1 MNRIYH
7 LVWNGALRVV
17 QVASELASSQAG
29 GHAAVEAPSPRRRS
43 LWTALAAVGLC
54 ATASPVFAQVCTVAD
69 VTACSAQGGVGFGD
83 RPGIGGAGNG
93 QGGGSNILII
103 TTLTPEPGE
112 LPSNGVGGQ
121 GATGNRDGTPGGT
134 GGGGGAIG
142 VQAGSAITGGRGG
155 DGGEDI
161 ATAGGGGGGGAGSFY
176 TGLTDFSLG
185 SGVSV
190 TGGAGGTGGAATV
203 NSGAGGGGGGGGG
216 TGFGV
221 TASNI
226 KMWFNTGNT
235 ITGGAGGAGG
245 AGDKNF
251 QAFGGGGGG
260 GGDGLL
266 LYGSGVEVN
275 NLGGTITGGA
285 GGAGGDANVPGG
297 AGEAGAGVRALG
309 VDLSLINLGTI
320 SGGAGTGTGVAGIGV
335 ITQGFSSIQNG
346 GTIEGGLTGSARASA
361 ILFQG
366 ANNTLT
372 MVAGSAIHGA
382 VEVADGSNAQAG
394 AVDNA
399 TIEEV
404 KLDGSTAAIDLS
416 AAAGKSLTIAAID
429 GTGNVTSG
437 SGTGNLVLQGVQ
449 LNGSLTLDHPGT
461 TTLSGTLHT
470 TGSQHYGMPVSLAN
484 DTTVISDTGPVA
496 FLGAV
501 TGTHNFSILTAGD
514 IALTNAGNTFGGNV
528 ALTGNTVDL
537 HSAGA
542 LSLVSLQV
550 ISNASIH
557 SDGAVVFAGD
567 VTTPSTLT
575 LDVPT
580 SSVHQVA
587 GGVNAGTLSG
597 TVGGDLVLGSA
608 ANAIG
613 SLGTLT
619 AGTISI
625 ADAIPLTVAGTVHAL
640 QTATFN
646 TAQGVTVTGT
656 LRADGALADNEGVQI
671 GAGTSLTVGSGG
683 TTGTLDADAIVNGSL
698 AFNRGDD
705 IAFSG
710 DMKGT
715 GTFAKLGAGK
725 LVYEGNG
732 SQFLGSTTVADGTLI
747 VGGTAG
753 STAYLGGAVQVSGGA
768 SLGGHGTIGGS
779 VDMLS
784 GSALSPGNSVGTLTV
799 NGDLTM
805 AQGTVFDAEFGAGGA
820 GDKVIVGGN
829 LALNGVTL
837 NVADAGGMGPGVYNL
852 FSYGGSLTTTNGG
865 LLLGS
870 QPTGRLMVLQTLTGQ
885 KQINLIDYT
894 NVTLNYWNANGLA
907 SPTQMGGG
915 DGIWSNTASTW
926 TDAQGSITAPMNPQ
940 PGFAI
945 FGGTS
950 GTVTVDGT
958 AGAVGVTGM
967 QFLSDGYRVTGDALN
982 LASSGDPVII
992 RVGDGTS
999 TGRSYVATIDSVLT
1013 GTQGFTKADAGTLV
1027 LNGANTF
1034 SGGITINGGTL
1045 AVSNDS
1051 SLGDAGNVVTMI
1063 GGELRITGTT
1073 YTSTNRTLSLLPGG
1087 GIGIDDAAHVFTWNG
1102 AITGPG
1108 SLQKTGAGT
1117 LVLDHASNYGGI
1129 TWLSDGTLR
1138 LGANGAIG
1146 AGQLFISGGTLS
1158 FATEGLSFANTVKL
1172 AGDAT
1177 VDVSDGT
1184 TATLAGDIVDSALPG
1199 TIGDP
1204 VAGSLTKTGAG
1215 TLVLTGTATNT
1226 GSTTIADGTLHV
1238 GDGGTHGTLPL
1249 NIANHG
1255 ELVLDRS
1262 DDVDYAGTM
1271 SGDGTF
1277 HKLGTNGLHLTG
1289 DSGAFTGA
1297 TTIDGGTLRLDGS
1310 LGGNLA
1316 LASGAVLTGTGTAGS
1331 AALASGSE
1339 LSPGGSG
1346 AIGKLTFNGNLDLA
1360 AGSRYAVDV
1369 TDAGQGDT
1377 VVVGG
1382 KANLHGGS
1390 VVSLGT
1396 GGQWSVF
1403 TTYTI
1408 LSAAGGVEGTFGD
1421 VSSNLA
1427 FLTPSLAYT
1436 ANAVNLTLRRNDVSF
1451 VDVAGTRNQRATSGA
1466 LQSLDQG
1473 SALYEAVLR
1482 LDAASARTAFDALS
1496 GEIHANLR
1504 GAVADDDRYQRD
1516 AINQHLLTQYTDGTG
1531 DGTAAWASAWGHWGN
1546 HDADGN
1552 AARLRANGGGLL
1564 VGADTGVGTGT
1575 RIGFALGTGHV
1586 SASARGDSAEGDTRT
1601 AGLYGSG
1608 HYGNVLV
1615 QAGALY
1621 SRRDIDTHRTV
1632 DAAGMN
1638 ERLNGDTR
1646 ARSAQVFVEGAYEFR
1661 FDGASLSPYLNVARQ
1676 ELRTNALHERGGDAA
1691 LDVQGD
1697 KSAQT
1702 FATLGLRGSHELSAE
1717 GGVGVFASVGWQHA
1731 WGDTDTL
1738 SRQRFAVGGDAF
1750 QVAGTPIAEN
1760 AGVATLGLRF
1770 KPAPSVTVDAS
1781 YVGQFA
1787 GDAKDQS
1794 ARLSLNW
1801 AF

>member
-17 QVASELASSQAG
+17 QVASELASQAG
-29 GHAAVEAPSPRRRS
+29 GRAAAAVPSPRRRS
-43 LWTALAAVGLC
+43 LWTALAAVGIC

-93 QGGGSNILII
+93 QGGGSNILNNG
-103 TTLTPEPGE
+103 TLTPETGA
-112 LPSNGVGGQ
+112 LPSNGVGGE
-121 GATGNRDGTPGGT
+121 GATGYRDGTPGGI
-134 GGGGGAIG
+134 GGNGGALG
-142 VQAGSAITGGRGG
+142 ALSGTAITGGRGG
-155 DGGEDI
+155 DGGEDSW
-161 ATAGGGGGGGAGSFY
+161 TAGGGGGGGAGAVY
-176 TGLTDFSLG
+176 TGLSDFSLG
-185 SGVSV
+185 ADVSV
-190 TGGAGGTGGAATV
+190 TGGAGGTGGAASV

-216 TGFGV
+216 AGFSA
-221 TASNI
+221 TASNV
-226 KMWFNTGNT
+226 KMWFDASNA

-245 AGDKNF
+245 SGDLSF

-266 LYGSGVEVN
+266 LFGSGVQVN

-285 GGAGGDANVPGG
+285 GGAGGNANTPGG

-309 VDLSLINLGTI
+309 VNLSLINLGTI

-335 ITQGFSSIQNG
+335 VTQGFSIIQNG
-346 GTIEGGLTGSARASA
+346 GTIEGGLTGTAYASA

-366 ANNTLT
+366 ANNTLA

-382 VEVADGSNAQAG
+382 VEVADGSNVQAG
-394 AVDNA
+394 AIDNA
-399 TIEEV
+399 TIDEV

-416 AAAGKSLTIAAID
+416 VAAGKNLTIAAID
-429 GTGNVTSG
+429 GTGNVTS
-437 SGTGNLVLQGVQ
+437 SLDTGNLILQGVQ
-449 LNGSLTLDHPGT
+449 LDGSLTLDHPGT

-470 TGSQHYGMPVSLAN
+470 SGSQHYGMPVSLAN
-484 DTTVISDTGPVA
+484 DTTVIGDAGPVT

-501 TGTHNFSILTAGD
+501 TGAHNFSVQTAGD
-514 IALTNAGNTFGGNV
+514 IALTNAGNAFGGNV
-528 ALTGNTVDL
+528 ALAGNTVDL
-537 HSAGA
+537 SSASA
-542 LSLVSLQV
+542 LSLVSLQAA
-550 ISNASIH
+550 SNASIH
-557 SDGAVVFAGD
+557 SDGAVVFSGD
-567 VTTPSTLT
+567 VTAPSTLT
-575 LDVPT
+575 LDAPT
-580 SSVHQVA
+580 SSVQQVA
-587 GGVNAGTLSG
+587 GSVSAGMLSG
-597 TVGGDLVLGSA
+597 TVGGNLVLGSA
-608 ANAIG
+608 GNAIV

-640 QTATFN
+640 QKATFN
-646 TAQGVTVTGT
+646 TVQGVTVTGT

-671 GAGTSLTVGSGG
+671 DAGTSLMIGSGG
-683 TTGTLDADAIVNGSL
+683 TTGTLDADASVNGSL
-698 AFNRGDD
+698 AFNRSDD
-705 IAFSG
+705 VAFSG

-715 GTFAKLGAGK
+715 GTLAKFGTGK
-725 LVYEGNG
+725 MVYEGDG
-732 SQFLGSTTVADGTLI
+732 SQFQGSTTVADGTLV
-747 VGGTAG
+747 VGGAAG
-753 STAYLGGAVQVSGGA
+753 STAYLGGAVHVSSGA

-779 VDMLS
+779 VDMVS

-805 AQGTVFDAEFGAGGA
+805 AQGTVFDAEFGAGGT

-852 FSYGGSLTTTNGG
+852 FSYGGSLTTANGG

-870 QPTGRLMVLQTLTGQ
+870 QPAGRLMVLQTLTGQ

-907 SPTQMGGG
+907 SLTQMGGG
-915 DGIWSNTASTW
+915 DGTWSNTASTW
-926 TDAQGSITAPMNPQ
+926 TDTQGSLTAPMNPQ

-945 FGGTS
+945 FGGAN
-950 GTVTVDGT
+950 GTVTVDDT

-982 LASSGDPVII
+982 LASSGGPAIV
-992 RVGDGTS
+992 RVGDGTLAS
-999 TGRSYVATIDSVLT
+999 AGFVATIDAALT
-1013 GTQGFTKADAGTLV
+1013 GAAGLTKTDAGTLV
-1027 LNGANTF
+1027 LNGVNTF
-1034 SGGITINGGTL
+1034 SGGVTVSGGTL
-1045 AVSNDS
+1045 SIGDDRN
-1051 SLGDAGNVVTMI
+1051 LGDAGNDVSL
-1063 GGELRITGTT
+1063 GGGSLRVTGTA
-1073 YTSTNRTLSLLPGG
+1073 YTSTDRGLSLASTGS
-1087 GIGIDDAAHVFTWNG
+1087 IDIDDAANVFTWHG
-1102 AITGPG
+1102 AITG
-1108 SLQKTGAGT
+1108 T
-1117 LVLDHASNYGGI
+1117 
-1129 TWLSDGTLR
+1129 
-1138 LGANGAIG
+1138 
-1146 AGQLFISGGTLS
+1146 
-1158 FATEGLSFANTVKL
+1158 
-1172 AGDAT
+1172 
-1177 VDVSDGT
+1177 
-1184 TATLAGDIVDSALPG
+1184 
-1199 TIGDP
+1199 
-1204 VAGSLTKTGAG
+1204 GSLTKTGAG
-1215 TLVLTGTATNT
+1215 TLVLDHANSYSGATWLSDGALRVGDSAAIGTGELVMSGGTLAFGTSGLSLANAVKIAGDATVDVGAGSTATLTGDIADGTPPGGFVTLATGSLTKTGAGTLTLTGTAMNT
-1226 GSTTIADGTLHV
+1226 GLTTIADGTLRV
-1238 GDGGTHGTLPL
+1238 GDGGTHGALPL
-1249 NIANHG
+1249 NIVNHG
-1255 ELVLDRS
+1255 GLVLDRS

-1277 HKLGTNGLHLTG
+1277 RKLGTNGLHLTG
-1289 DSGAFTGA
+1289 DSSAFTGT

-1310 LGGNLA
+1310 LGGEIA
-1316 LASGAVLTGTGTAGS
+1316 LASGAVLAGTGTAGS
-1331 AALASGSE
+1331 AALMSGSE

-1360 AGSRYAVDV
+1360 TGSRYAVDV

-1408 LSAAGGVEGTFGD
+1408 LSAVGGIDGTFGD

-1436 ANAVNLTLRRNDVSF
+1436 ANTVNLTLRRNDVSF
-1451 VDVAGTRNQRATSGA
+1451 LEVANTRNQRATAGA

-1473 SALYEAVLR
+1473 TALYETVLR
-1482 LDAASARTAFDALS
+1482 LDAASARTAFDAFS

-1504 GAVADDDRYQRD
+1504 GAIADDDRYQRD

-1531 DGTAAWASAWGHWGN
+1531 DATAAWASAWGHWGN

-1552 AARLRANGGGLL
+1552 AARLRANGGGLM
-1564 VGADTGVGTGT
+1564 VGADTGIGTGT
-1575 RIGFALGTGHV
+1575 RVGFALGTGHV
-1586 SASARGDSAEGDTRT
+1586 SASARGDSADGDTRT

-1608 HYGNVLV
+1608 HYGNVLL

-1632 DAAGMN
+1632 DTAGMN
-1638 ERLNGDTR
+1638 ERLNGDTH

-1661 FDGASLSPYLNVARQ
+1661 FDSASLSPYLDVARQ
-1676 ELRTNALHERGGDAA
+1676 ELRTNALDERGGDAA

-1697 KSAQT
+1697 RSAQT
-1702 FATLGLRGSHELSAE
+1702 FATLGLRGSRELAAE
-1717 GGVGVFASVGWQHA
+1717 GGIGVFASVGWQHA
-1731 WGDTDTL
+1731 WGDTETS
-1738 SRQRFAVGGDAF
+1738 SRQRFATGGDAF
-1750 QVAGTPIAEN
+1750 QVTGTPIADN

-1770 KPAPSVTVDAS
+1770 KPAQSVTIDAS

-1801 AF
+1801 VF